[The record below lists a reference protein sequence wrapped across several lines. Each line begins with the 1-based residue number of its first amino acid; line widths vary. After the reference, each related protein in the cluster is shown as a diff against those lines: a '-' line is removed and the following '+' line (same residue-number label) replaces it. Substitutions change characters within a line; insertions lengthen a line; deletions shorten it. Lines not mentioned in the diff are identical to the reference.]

1 MICPDSLKSGPKDMR
16 EKEFLPSV
24 ASSLGIGSL
33 NTMQRRM
40 LDVASESRDV
50 VLLSPTGSGKTLAF
64 ILPVLKLLRPSTG
77 RVQAVVIAPSRELV
91 LQISDIIRR
100 MGVGVRC
107 VAVYGGHS
115 VEDESNSLR
124 VTPDILVGTPG
135 RLLDHAVRGN
145 VDLRP
150 VRICVLDEFDKSL
163 ELGFEKEM
171 ERIFSKLKN
180 VSRIFLTSATPL
192 PGELPDF
199 LKLNNPL
206 ILSYLKDN
214 KDLKMRLRVCSVA
227 SDSADKLDS
236 LYSLL
241 ASLAGDGKLDKTM
254 VFVNHRESAERVASY
269 LKRRGVSAVLYH
281 GALDQRDREKALAL
295 FRNGSRNV
303 LVCTDLAARGLDI
316 EGVEHVIH
324 YHQPLTAEAYTHRNG
339 RTARVD
345 AEGSA
350 YLLLGPDE
358 QPAGFVELT
367 GSYRPVDNPSA
378 ILNTGR
384 DSIYI
389 GAGRKDKL
397 SKGDILG
404 WLTKDLGIP
413 GSEVG
418 AIDLADRYAMVT
430 LPADTARDIALA
442 ANSQKIKGQ
451 KRLVRLITD

>member
-1 MICPDSLKSGPKDMR
+1 MK
-16 EKEFLPSV
+16 EKEFLPLV
-24 ASSLGIGSL
+24 SSALGIESL
-33 NTMQRRM
+33 NAMQRRM
-40 LDVASESRDV
+40 LDVAPESRDV
-50 VLLSPTGSGKTLAF
+50 ILLSPTGSGKTLAF
-64 ILPVLKLLRPSTG
+64 ILPMLKLMRPSTG
-77 RVQAVVIAPSRELV
+77 RIQAVVIAPSRELV
-91 LQISDIIRR
+91 LQIIGIVRK
-100 MGVGVRC
+100 VAAGVRC

-115 VEDESNSLR
+115 VEDETNSLS
-124 VTPDILVGTPG
+124 VVPDILVGTPG
-135 RLLDHAVRGN
+135 RLLDHVNRGHI
-145 VDLRP
+145 DLWP

-171 ERIFSKLKN
+171 ANIFTKLKN

-206 ILSYLKDN
+206 TLSYLKDN
-214 KDLKMRLRVCSVA
+214 RDLKKRLKVYSVT
-227 SDSADKLDS
+227 SDIADKLDS
-236 LYSLL
+236 LYALL
-241 ASLAGDGKLDKTM
+241 ASLAGGGKLDRTI
-254 VFVNHRESAERVASY
+254 VFVNHRESAERVAAY

-303 LVCTDLAARGLDI
+303 LVSTDLAARGLDI
-316 EGVEHVIH
+316 EGVRHVIH

-345 AEGSA
+345 AEGTA

-358 QPAGFVELT
+358 KSAEFVELT
-367 GSYRPVDNPSA
+367 GLYRPETHVGAS
-378 ILNTGR
+378 LSTGR
-384 DSIYI
+384 DSLYI

-404 WLTKDLGIP
+404 WLTKDLGIS
-413 GSEVG
+413 GAEVG
-418 AIDLADRYAMVT
+418 TIDLADRYAMVS
-430 LPADTARDIALA
+430 LPADTARSIARA

-451 KRLVRLITD
+451 KRLIRLITD